1 MEKIIASDLPKATS
15 LLSDLNTTLTE
26 ATTTVDNLL
35 EKLTENGFDTNKVC
49 MFFKFEKF
57 LSDVNI

>member
-49 MFFKFEKF
+49 MLFKFEKF